1 MQILICPGIHS
12 PGLTEQFVNA
22 LPNRLAQALIVPV
35 DCPAYS
41 GGHILAFLLQHVGSP
56 PRSTEPG
63 SNPIQFLPLM
73 PILLI
78 GFSAGVVGAITA
90 AHLWRSLG
98 GQIVALI
105 AIDGWGVPL
114 FAPFPIHRVSHDSF
128 THWSSSIL
136 GAGQAGFYADPAVA
150 HLDLW
155 RSPQT
160 VLGWSVQPASTVR
173 TTAAHFLDRWI
184 HNYQTANINDSLKS
198 SASIRATDAGNI
210 LF

>member
-1 MQILICPGIHS
+1 MQILICPGIHP

-22 LPNRLAQALIVPV
+22 LPNRLAQALIVPA

-41 GGHILAFLLQHVGSP
+41 GAHILAFLLQQVGSTS
-56 PRSTEPG
+56 RSTQPW
-63 SNPIQFLPLM
+63 SDPIPLLPLM

-98 GQIVALI
+98 GRIVALI

-114 FAPFPIHRVSHDSF
+114 FAPFPIHRISHDSF

-136 GAGQAGFYADPAVA
+136 GTGQAGFYADPAVT

-160 VLGWSVQPASTVR
+160 AMGWSIQPTGTVR
-173 TTAAHFLDRWI
+173 TTAAHFLDQWI
-184 HNYQTANINDSLKS
+184 HDYQTAELK
-198 SASIRATDAGNI
+198 D
-210 LF
+210 